1 MKERPTQADVLT
13 TALQNKKMFQSE
25 LAQQLNLDRPF
36 LNRIMKGKQPLPQ
49 DKVQSAADI
58 LGIDPDVLYITAGQI
73 PPDVIAA
80 VNQYPT
86 LVRII
91 RQHKKVM
98 DLKQQEGLNRRK
110 KAGTMNEAAT

>member
-13 TALQNKKMFQSE
+13 AALQNKKMTQSD
-25 LAQQLNLDRPF
+25 LARELNLDRPF
-36 LNRIMKGKQPLPQ
+36 LNRILKGKQPLPQ
-49 DKVQSAADI
+49 EQVAPTAAL

-73 PPDVIAA
+73 PPDVLDA

-110 KAGTMNEAAT
+110 KAGTMSEAAT